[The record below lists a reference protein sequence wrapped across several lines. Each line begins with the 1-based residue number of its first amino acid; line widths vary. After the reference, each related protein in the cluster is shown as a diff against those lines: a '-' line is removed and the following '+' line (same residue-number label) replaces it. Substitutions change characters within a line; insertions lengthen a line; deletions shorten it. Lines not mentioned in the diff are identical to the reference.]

1 MFKTVGKWQTCFF
14 VAAILLAGC
23 GGGSSVGPGSTNLT
37 GQVLQAS
44 ATAPKV
50 SHYAASRFLEHAA
63 MGPSPTSVAQVRNLG
78 IAGWIDAQTKLPAS
92 LISTPSTLINYD
104 NNLDRTTAE
113 RAARFSNLSVMNN
126 FVAGEDQLR
135 LRVSWALSNLLVVSN
150 RKIQAYGVNE
160 YFNTL
165 QRNAFGQY
173 GDLLK
178 AVTLSPAMGFYLDNG
193 SNNRWNLNENYGREL
208 MQLFS
213 VGLVQLNL
221 DGSAKRDTAGRPL
234 ETYSQGDVISA
245 TKALTGWSYVPRG
258 TQPFVSD
265 ANGFNYG
272 LSMVA
277 TNADSHDTTAKTV
290 LGKSIP
296 AGQSAAQD
304 LDSLINILVTH
315 PNTAPFVSL
324 RLIQALTASDPSPA
338 YLTRVATVFQQT
350 SGNLAQVISAIL
362 LDSEARVGDAAG
374 VASRVGRIKE
384 PHLLLVSVERGLG
397 CLSAIRSDWNI
408 EQPWQSDQQ
417 QPFSADSVFNF
428 YPPNHRAPGSGLLA
442 PEQKTLNSQ
451 EFNSR
456 LGAFG
461 WRLGYLTRA
470 ADAGCDVQA
479 VKDAVAQSDDKLLT
493 LVSDR
498 FFRGAMP
505 AAVRQGLL
513 EANAANLTNYR
524 ASPMTYVGALLDMA
538 SVTPAFGVTK

>member
-63 MGPSPTSVAQVRNLG
+63 MGPSPASVAQVRNLG

-92 LISTPSTLINYD
+92 LISTPDAMMNYD
-104 NNLDRTTAE
+104 NLDPITSQ
-113 RAARFSNLSVMNN
+113 RASNFGSLSLMNY
-126 FVAGEDQLR
+126 FVAGDDQLR
-135 LRVSWALSNLLVVSN
+135 LRTTWALSNLLVIST
-150 RKIQAYGVNE
+150 RKVNAPGRSE

-178 AVTLSPAMGFYLDNG
+178 AVTLSPAMGNYLDNNQ
-193 SNNRWNLNENYGREL
+193 NNRWTLNENYGREL

-213 VGLVQLNL
+213 VGMVKLNL
-221 DGSAKRDTAGRPL
+221 DGSTKRNSAGKPL
-234 ETYSQGDVISA
+234 ETYDQGDVIAA
-245 TKALTGWSYVPRG
+245 TRALTGWEFVPR
-258 TQPFVSD
+258 TIQPPIPND
-265 ANGFNYG
+265 ANWANFG
-272 LSMVA
+272 LPMVVRY
-277 TNADSHDTTAKTV
+277 TNNHDTEAKTV
-290 LGKSIP
+290 LGTTIP
-296 AGQSAAQD
+296 GGQTAIQD
-304 LDSLINILVTH
+304 LNSLIDILVKH

-324 RLIQALTASDPSPA
+324 RLIQSLTASDPSPA
-338 YLTRVATVFQQT
+338 YITRVATVFQQT
-350 SGNLAQVISAIL
+350 NGNLGQVVNAIL
-362 LDSEARVGDAAG
+362 LDSEARMGDTAG

-384 PHLLLVSVERGLG
+384 PHLLLVSVKRGLG

-408 EQPWQSDQQ
+408 EAPWQSDLQ
-417 QPFSADSVFNF
+417 QPFNAASVFNF

-442 PEQKTLNSQ
+442 PEQKTLNSE

-456 LGAFG
+456 LGVFS

-479 VKDAVAQSDDKLLT
+479 VKDAMAQSDDKLLT
-493 LVSDR
+493 LMSDR
-498 FFRGAMP
+498 YFRGAMP

-513 EANAANLTNYR
+513 EANMANTYHR
-524 ASPMTYVGALLDMA
+524 ANPMAFLGAMLDLA
-538 SVTPAFGVTK
+538 SVTPAFGVSK